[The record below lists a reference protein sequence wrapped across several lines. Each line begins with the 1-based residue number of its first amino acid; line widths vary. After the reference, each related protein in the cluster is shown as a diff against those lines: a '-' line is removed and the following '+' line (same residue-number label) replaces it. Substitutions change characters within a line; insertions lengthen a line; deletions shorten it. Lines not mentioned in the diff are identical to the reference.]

1 MNIFDLRTTGRPG
14 LRRAPPPGYNV
25 GWVRIGDLDE
35 TVFFST
41 KIWSSSDYA
50 RHWKATAELLLREG
64 KGLFCTDLTDDNAS
78 IFIGFPIEGGYD
90 FEEWVIPRN
99 QFELVGLELR
109 IASADRSEGAS
120 CWRVS
125 EEAVRAFTAA

>member
-1 MNIFDLRTTGRPG
+1 
-14 LRRAPPPGYNV
+14 
-25 GWVRIGDLDE
+25 
-35 TVFFST
+35 
-41 KIWSSSDYA
+41 
-50 RHWKATAELLLREG
+50 LLRGE